1 MKQIYQKRNYKMK
14 IEKSR
19 LMELS
24 GFNKG
29 QEPLLMTESGAV
41 YAHDLAEM
49 IQQEVNKVLKEMQIR
64 KSEQDLYRAQ
74 MTKSVGA
81 AMGFTGIGFNNQH
94 MTKSR
99 PVYGAGGTRG
109 FVGYGFR

>member
-1 MKQIYQKRNYKMK
+1 MK

-24 GFNKG
+24 GFNQG
-29 QEPLLMTESGAV
+29 HEPLLMTESGPV
-41 YAHDLAEM
+41 YAYDLAEM
-49 IQQEVNKVLKEMQIR
+49 IQQEVTKVIKEMQIR

-74 MTKSVGA
+74 ATKSVSA
-81 AMGFTGIGFNNQH
+81 AMGFAGIGFGNQH
-94 MTKSR
+94 MSKSR

-109 FVGYGFR
+109 FAGYGFR